1 MKRKE
6 LHIAID
12 ETLSDLL
19 DVVSNFNQEQF
30 NMAPDKDSW
39 TPGEIAQHLVLSLS
53 GFVELMNGPTQ
64 ETNRK
69 PDEHVETIKN
79 VFLNFNI
86 KLKSPDFIIPEK
98 KDYNKEDL
106 LRTLKKLKLA
116 LEEIVENAE
125 LDKTCTL
132 FEIPGGLGH
141 LTRLEALAFVI
152 YHTQRHVHQLKNIYR
167 NTSIML
173 AKQ

>member
-53 GFVELMNGPTQ
+53 GFVELMNG
-64 ETNRK
+64 RK
-69 PDEHVETIKN
+69 PRWVVNGDIYN
-79 VFLNFNI
+79 
-86 KLKSPDFIIPEK
+86 SPQ
-98 KDYNKEDL
+98 
-106 LRTLKKLKLA
+106 LRAKLA
-116 LEEIVENAE
+116 
-125 LDKTCTL
+125 
-132 FEIPGGLGH
+132 
-141 LTRLEALAFVI
+141 
-152 YHTQRHVHQLKNIYR
+152 
-167 NTSIML
+167 S
-173 AKQ
+173 